1 MGTPCLVTMYPNG
14 RNILHNKIISSWDNV
29 KLKEKTT
36 VQNKCSSLMS
46 SAPCFLLKFF
56 FSYAVLNCNFY
67 FFSLSLLDLM
77 KIQPPSGLGNIP
89 FSRAVNSVVLTWRL
103 ESWDS
108 CCPKVFVLG
117 QKLQLHLAPFLMGC
131 DLLSRID
138 VYWNWHLLVLIP
150 QAGIW
155 KFRTE
160 RSVSPPAVPAAGAAV
175 WKGAV
180 LASWGVKLGWLK
192 ELICCLTVI

>member
-1 MGTPCLVTMYPNG
+1 MYPNG
-14 RNILHNKIISSWDNV
+14 RNILHNKIILCWDNA
-29 KLKEKTT
+29 KLKEKKQQFKTNASPWW
-36 VQNKCSSLMS
+36 VQLPVSSWS
-46 SAPCFLLKFF
+46 
-56 FSYAVLNCNFY
+56 FSCAVLNCI

-77 KIQPPSGLGNIP
+77 KIQPLSGLGNIP
-89 FSRAVNSVVLTWRL
+89 FSTPVNSVVLRWRL

-108 CCPKVFVLG
+108 CCPEVFVLG
-117 QKLQLHLAPFLMGC
+117 QKLQLHLVPWKMLPFLMGC

-138 VYWNWHLLVLIP
+138 TYWNWHLLVLIP
-150 QAGIW
+150 QAGSW

-160 RSVSPPAVPAAGAAV
+160 RSVSPPAIPAAGAL

-180 LASWGVKLGWLK
+180 LASQGVKLGWLK